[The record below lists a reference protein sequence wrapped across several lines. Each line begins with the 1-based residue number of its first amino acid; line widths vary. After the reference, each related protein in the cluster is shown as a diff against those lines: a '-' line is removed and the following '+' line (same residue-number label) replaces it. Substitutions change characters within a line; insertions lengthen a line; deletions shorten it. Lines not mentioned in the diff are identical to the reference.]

1 MATVP
6 ADELYVAA
14 NARRPVGAGPLCSA
28 PDFENEEPCA
38 GQKKPLEVISTGAN
52 PACGHTSATAMKLDA
67 ELR

>member
-6 ADELYVAA
+6 VVELYVAA
-14 NARRPVGAGPLCSA
+14 NARRPVGDGPLCRA
-28 PDFENEEPCA
+28 PDFENEDPCA

-52 PACGHTSATAMKLDA
+52 PACGHTIASATKLVA